1 MRDRHK
7 NPFYECAAATS
18 PGWREIFFFGKT
30 GGQGSLIT
38 EMAPHAFL
46 SLRA

>member
-18 PGWREIFFFGKT
+18 PGWREIFFGKT

-38 EMAPHAFL
+38 EMTPHAFL